1 MLSASQERLL
11 ERFVEGLRFD
21 GYDDYHVRPIQPGND
36 SGLHAQ
42 GWQGRFLML
51 SSTVRLEI
59 FGQTFDFA
67 EGESYE
73 VLPDVTH
80 REVFGNENP
89 ILVIAR
95 KDSGKPLPPVK
106 PEFTLQRLR

>member
-1 MLSASQERLL
+1 MLSASQEHLL
-11 ERFVEGLRFD
+11 AQFVEGLRFD
-21 GYDDYHVRPIQPGND
+21 GYDDYHVRYIKPGND

-51 SSTVRLEI
+51 RSTVRLEI
-59 FGQTFDFA
+59 FGRTFVYD
-67 EGESYE
+67 EGDSYE

-80 REVFGNENP
+80 REVFGDQDP

-95 KDSGKPLPPVK
+95 KDSGKPLPPVN
-106 PEFTLQRLR
+106 PDFGLQRLR